1 MKYYIQE
8 ALEREI
14 ERYGDPVDYVEGLWK
29 KNVEKSGDDALYKS
43 AYCYGV
49 SQVILYNM
57 VSLMKEALEKLNELH
72 PGE

>member
-8 ALEREI
+8 ALELEI
-14 ERYGDPVDYVEGLWK
+14 ERYGDPVAYVEGLWK
-29 KNVEKSGDDALYKS
+29 KNVEKNGDDSVYKM

-49 SQVILYNM
+49 SQVMMCNM
-57 VSLMKEALEKLNELH
+57 VRLMQDALEKLNELH